1 MDKRQEK
8 LNNLLDLLATRSCQP
23 LSYTEELELNHLLD
37 EFPEYTPD
45 YFEAIAALADSTMY
59 VHDEQNLS
67 SMPESTKKK
76 IIKNFRSDN
85 EGFSTLQIFKNIF
98 QTPKLAWA
106 MTCLL
111 AIGTSMSMIEFRNYE
126 TNYRNLPVKKALLE
140 ISSDDLIE
148 YNWFAQSNEF
158 CDCSGKV
165 IWSDDG
171 QRLSLIHI

>member
-45 YFEAIAALADSTMY
+45 YFEDIAALADSTMY

-76 IIKNFRSDN
+76 IIKNFRSEMKDSQVYKYLKT
-85 EGFSTLQIFKNIF
+85 FS
-98 QTPKLAWA
+98 KL
-106 MTCLL
+106 L
-111 AIGTSMSMIEFRNYE
+111 
-126 TNYRNLPVKKALLE
+126 
-140 ISSDDLIE
+140 
-148 YNWFAQSNEF
+148 NWH
-158 CDCSGKV
+158 GP
-165 IWSDDG
+165 
-171 QRLSLIHI
+171 

>member
-23 LSYTEELELNHLLD
+23 ISYTEELELNHLLD

-45 YFEAIAALADSTMY
+45 YFEDIAALTDSTMY

-85 EGFSTLQIFKNIF
+85 EGSS
-98 QTPKLAWA
+98 A
-106 MTCLL
+106 CLL
-111 AIGTSMSMIEFRNYE
+111 YTSPSPRDATLSRM
-126 TNYRNLPVKKALLE
+126 P
-140 ISSDDLIE
+140 SS
-148 YNWFAQSNEF
+148 A
-158 CDCSGKV
+158 
-165 IWSDDG
+165 
-171 QRLSLIHI
+171 

>member
-45 YFEAIAALADSTMY
+45 YFEDIAALADSTMY

-76 IIKNFRSDN
+76 SSRISDRIMKDSQLYKYSKP
-85 EGFSTLQIFKNIF
+85 FS
-98 QTPKLAWA
+98 KL
-106 MTCLL
+106 L
-111 AIGTSMSMIEFRNYE
+111 
-126 TNYRNLPVKKALLE
+126 
-140 ISSDDLIE
+140 
-148 YNWFAQSNEF
+148 NWH
-158 CDCSGKV
+158 GP
-165 IWSDDG
+165 
-171 QRLSLIHI
+171 